1 MNIKKISLNGTDDL
15 FVFSLYWEEWK
26 AFVKSLEFNMYMKL
40 VILQF
45 VFFNVIINRTYK
57 LVDVMDIVNLIH
69 RYILSNS
76 ITSGKAKEWKKLVAE
91 NLSWCL
97 GRNSRYIIYTQNLTD
112 KIKIYF
118 YICLW
123 ESCIKKN

>member
-1 MNIKKISLNGTDDL
+1 
-15 FVFSLYWEEWK
+15 
-26 AFVKSLEFNMYMKL
+26 MKL
-40 VILQF
+40 VTLQF
-45 VFFNVIINRTYK
+45 VFFNVIVNRTYK

-76 ITSGKAKEWKKLVAE
+76 ITSGKAKVWKKLVAE

-97 GRNSRYIIYTQNLTD
+97 GRNSRYILYTQNLTD

-118 YICLW
+118 
-123 ESCIKKN
+123 